1 MFYEWEMA
9 EIREYSNFVMCCP
22 HCEQNSLRVRSSK
35 QPHSLLKIIYFQC
48 KDVNCGFTCQANL
61 EIKHQISPPALANP
75 NINIP
80 SVKVI
85 KPKGKS
91 HG

>member
-1 MFYEWEMA
+1 MA
-9 EIREYSNFVMCCP
+9 EIRDYLKLKMICP
-22 HCEQNSLRVRSSK
+22 HCEKNTLRVRSSK
-35 QPHSLLKIIYFQC
+35 QPHPLLKILYFQC
-48 KDVNCGFTCQANL
+48 RDVDCGFTCQANL
-61 EIKHQISPPALANP
+61 EIKHQISPPSLANP

-85 KPKGKS
+85 KPKWKS

>member
-1 MFYEWEMA
+1 MFYGWQMA
-9 EIREYSNFVMCCP
+9 VVREYSNFVMGCP

-35 QPHSLLKIIYFQC
+35 QPHPLLKIIYFQC

-61 EIKHQISPPALANP
+61 EIKYQISPPALVNP
-75 NINIP
+75 DINIP

-85 KPKGKS
+85 KPRKKND
-91 HG
+91 

>member
-1 MFYEWEMA
+1 MFFGWRMA
-9 EIREYSNFVMCCP
+9 VVREYSNFVMGCP

-35 QPHSLLKIIYFQC
+35 QPHPLLKIIYFQC
-48 KDVNCGFTCQANL
+48 KDINCGFTCQANL

-85 KPKGKS
+85 KPKRQS